1 MMRDHGRINVNMK
14 NAIRFASVMLV
25 VLLLLPLVGCAG
37 GGDTKQTTPADTT
50 SAAPE
55 DTSAAQTDE
64 IETTTTAQETTAQQ
78 VSTGG
83 YQVLNYSDMK
93 AMWLSQYDLNKV
105 YCTDSGQRSEQSFK
119 KLIVKIL
126 ENVKSVGMNTI
137 IVQVRPNADSM
148 YPSEYYPMSAYVVGS
163 YGKDADYDPFA
174 IIVEEAHKL
183 ELSVHAWI
191 NPLRGMTDTNIKK
204 VSDKYQ
210 IKKWYDDNATRGKQL
225 VKNGNNWYL
234 NPAYEE
240 ARQLIIDG
248 ACEIIE
254 NYNVD
259 GLHMDDYFYPT
270 QDSSF
275 DSAAYSAYVKS
286 GGRESL
292 EDWRRSNLNALVS
305 GLWRMVKEH
314 DKGIIFGISPAG
326 NYDTVY
332 NKQYADIYEWC
343 STEGYIDYICPQVYF
358 GLEHGSYDFEKVS
371 KKYQSMIKTD
381 SVTLIIGM
389 TLGKAVSGSRGETDK
404 YAGSGASEWIKN
416 RDVLKRELE
425 MTKSFE
431 KCSGV
436 AYFCYQ
442 YFFDPVS
449 GSPISDAREEREA
462 FLPLLKE
469 ISWQK

>member
-1 MMRDHGRINVNMK
+1 MK
-14 NAIRFASVMLV
+14 NAVRSLFVILSMLM
-25 VLLLLPLVGCAG
+25 LLPLIAGCSG
-37 GGDTKQTTPADTT
+37 DSGGDTQTTPTPNIQDDTTPADTSDEQTT
-50 SAAPE
+50 SAEA
-55 DTSAAQTDE
+55 D
-64 IETTTTAQETTAQQ
+64 TTTAQP

-105 YCTDSGQRSEQSFK
+105 YCTNSAQRDEQSFK

-191 NPLRGMTDTNIKK
+191 NPLRGMTDANIKK

-210 IKKWYDDNATRGKQL
+210 IKKWYDDTATRGKQV

-254 NYNVD
+254 KYNVD

-270 QDSSF
+270 QEASF
-275 DSAAYSAYVKS
+275 DSTAYNAYVKS

-292 EDWRRSNLNALVS
+292 DDWRRSNLNALVS
-305 GLWRMVKEH
+305 GLWSMVKEH

-332 NKQYADIYEWC
+332 KKQYADIYEWC

-389 TLGKAVSGSRGETDK
+389 TLGKAKSGYEGTTDK
-404 YAGSGASEWIKN
+404 YAGSGASEWINN

-442 YFFDPVS
+442 YFFDPESGTPVS
-449 GSPISDAREEREA
+449 ATKQEREA
-462 FLPLLKE
+462 FLPVLKE

>member
-1 MMRDHGRINVNMK
+1 MK
-14 NAIRFASVMLV
+14 KTIKLLTVMLTT
-25 VLLLLPLVGCAG
+25 LMLLPLAGCAG
-37 GGDTKQTTPADTT
+37 DGGNGTQTTTVPETPGETTPVEAPVDTSDEQTTPAAADT
-50 SAAPE
+50 
-55 DTSAAQTDE
+55 
-64 IETTTTAQETTAQQ
+64 TTAQQ

-83 YQVLNYSDMK
+83 YKVLNYSDMK
-93 AMWLSQYDLNKV
+93 AMWLSQYDLNGI
-105 YCTDSGQRSEQSFK
+105 YCADSKQRDEQSFK
-119 KLIVKIL
+119 KMIIKTL

-210 IKKWYDDNATRGKQL
+210 IKKWYDDAATRGKQV

-248 ACEIIE
+248 AQEILE
-254 NYNVD
+254 KYNVD

-270 QDSSF
+270 QDTSF
-275 DSAAYSAYVKS
+275 DAAAFNAYVKG
-286 GGRESL
+286 GGREAL
-292 EDWRRSNLNALVS
+292 ADWRRSNLNTLVS
-305 GLWRMVKEH
+305 GLWSMVKEH
-314 DKGIIFGISPAG
+314 DKGILFGISPAG
-326 NYDTVY
+326 NYNTVY
-332 NKQYADIYEWC
+332 DKQYADVYEWC
-343 STEGYIDYICPQVYF
+343 GTEGYIDYICPQVYF

-371 KKYQSMIKTD
+371 KKFQSMIKTD

-389 TLGKAVSGSRGETDK
+389 TLGKAVSGSKGETDK
-404 YAGSGASEWIKN
+404 YAGSGASEWVKN
-416 RDVLKRELE
+416 KDVLKRELE
-425 MTKSFE
+425 MTKTFE
-431 KCSGV
+431 KCTGV

-449 GSPISDAREEREA
+449 GREAAAAKQEREA
-462 FLPLLKE
+462 FLPVLE
-469 ISWQK
+469 SISWQ